1 MRTSTL
7 RATPAIEAIPPMT
20 PFIGP
25 EQLMREG
32 HHSELLRL
40 GANESTFG
48 PSPKAITAMAGELSR
63 LSWYGDPESYDLRC
77 ALAAKLGVC
86 IDNLVVGA
94 GIDDLMGLAVR
105 AFVGPGGIAL
115 ATKGTYP
122 TFAYHVTGYGGSL
135 ATVPYRDDGTIDVHG
150 LLASAKRLRP
160 AIVYVANPDN
170 PSGTLL
176 PPHEVGAL
184 IDGLP
189 DQTLLLLDE
198 AYGEFAAPEML
209 VPMEIHP
216 RVVRTRTFSKAYGM
230 AGARIGYA
238 IAQPRHIATFQKIRL
253 HYGVNRNAQIG
264 ALAALEDQPYM
275 QSVVREVERGREE
288 YYDLARALG
297 RGYKESHTNFVLIDY
312 GSAVRAKAVMDE
324 LLTLGVFVRKPA
336 LPPLD
341 GYVRVTVGTAHER
354 AAFSERLRKL
364 PAQ

>member
-1 MRTSTL
+1 
-7 RATPAIEAIPPMT
+7 
-20 PFIGP
+20 
-25 EQLMREG
+25 MREG
-32 HHSELLRL
+32 NHAELLRL

-48 PSPKAITAMAGELSR
+48 PSPKAITAMTGELQR

-77 ALAAKLGVC
+77 ALAAKLHLS
-86 IDNLVVGA
+86 IDSLVVGA

-105 AFVGPGGIAL
+105 AFVGPGGVAL
-115 ATKGTYP
+115 TTKGTYP
-122 TFAYHVTGYGGSL
+122 TFAYHVTGYGGCL
-135 ATVPYRDDGTIDVHG
+135 ATVQYCDDGSIDVEA
-150 LLASAKRLRP
+150 LLVRAQRLRP

-176 PPHEVGAL
+176 PPSEIRAL
-184 IDGLP
+184 IEGLP
-189 DQTLLLLDE
+189 HQTLLLLDE
-198 AYGEFAAPEML
+198 AYGEFAPADGL
-209 VPMEIHP
+209 VPMEMYP
-216 RVVRTRTFSKAYGM
+216 RVVRMRTFSKAYGM

-264 ALAALEDQPYM
+264 AIAAFEDEHYM

-288 YYDLARALG
+288 YYELARALG
-297 RGYKESHTNFVLIDY
+297 RGYKESHTNFVLIDF

-324 LLTLGVFVRKPA
+324 LLSIGVFVRKPA

-341 GYVRVTVGTAHER
+341 GYIRVTVGTSHER